1 MALHATP
8 DQAVALAKMG
18 AQVSYH
24 YMNGKT
30 YATLFDSTTKKPLIQ
45 RQGQNEHYALV
56 ACLADVGEVEKP
68 LTQAEAVMQTKTQAD
83 RIAELE
89 SELAKL
95 QDAKKERSRTTR
107 SKTTETKAT
116 SPKSKGTPE

>member
-18 AQVSYH
+18 AKVSYH
-24 YMNGKT
+24 YMNGKS
-30 YATLFDSTTKKPLIQ
+30 YATITDNTTNKPLIQ
-45 RQGQNEHYALV
+45 RQGANEHQALV
-56 ACLADVGEVEKP
+56 ACLAEVGEVEKP

-95 QDAKKERSRTTR
+95 QDAKKERSRSTR